1 MSGAGAGNDSP
12 LPLWRSALFVP
23 ANVEKFVAK
32 AHTRGADAIIL
43 DLEDSVILS
52 QKERA
57 RAAVPAA
64 AALVAGHGIDV
75 LVRINRPWRL
85 AVRDIEAS
93 VGEHVHTLAVPKV
106 MSADHL
112 RFIAEVIDEV
122 EIDRGLEPGHTRL
135 LAFVEG
141 LDGLANIDAIARS
154 TQRLLGLFLGAEDFS
169 SEVGMQPSAEGLFGA
184 NQQVVF
190 AARRAGILPFGFVG
204 SIADYSDLDVFRQ
217 RIRQAK
223 SLGFVGA
230 LGIHPS
236 QIGIMN
242 EEFVPSSAEV
252 EHAAG
257 LVAAYEEAL
266 AQGRGAAEYRGKMI
280 DAPVVA
286 RAREVLRIHS
296 ALSARD
302 SAEPA
307 S

>member
-1 MSGAGAGNDSP
+1 MRGADADRNRV

-23 ANVEKFVAK
+23 ANVGKFVAK
-32 AHTRGADAIIL
+32 AHMRGADAIIL

-52 QKERA
+52 EKERA

-64 AALVAGHGIDV
+64 AAQIAGHGIDV

-93 VGEHVHTLAVPKV
+93 VGEHVHTIAVPKV

-112 RFIAEVIDEV
+112 TFIAEVVAEV
-122 EIDRGLEPGHTRL
+122 EVDRGLTPGHTRL

-141 LDGLANIDAIARS
+141 LDGLANIDAIAHA
-154 TQRLLGLFLGAEDFS
+154 TDRLLGLFLGAEDFC
-169 SEVGMQPSAEGLFGA
+169 SEVGMQPTTEGLLWA

-190 AARRAGILPFGFVG
+190 AARRAGVLPFGFVG
-204 SIADYSDLDVFRQ
+204 SIADYSDLELFRQ

-236 QIGIMN
+236 QISIMN
-242 EEFVPSSAEV
+242 EEFVPSADDV
-252 EHAAG
+252 EHATG

-286 RAREVLRIHS
+286 RAREILRVQA
-296 ALSARD
+296 ALRD
-302 SAEPA
+302 KFAHP
-307 S
+307 